1 MSDLTNGKGIGFNAL
16 LNYEMHVH
24 YSYVYTH
31 RGPKG
36 VWTLEEKGEK
46 PQVDVTFDQA
56 IPTKTHMALVELER
70 AGFVHY
76 VISQNIDG
84 LHVRSGY
91 PR

>member
-1 MSDLTNGKGIGFNAL
+1 
-16 LNYEMHVH
+16 MHVH